1 MPATDREK
9 PPSVPPVAEPPPD
22 ALDEGIA
29 RFLAHV
35 RIEKGQSPL
44 TATTYG
50 RHLRK
55 LAAFLRKVGRND
67 WRQATKEDLTAW
79 VLALKDRNA
88 HPNTLFIALASAR
101 AFFRFAH
108 AEGFAEDLTA
118 VIDLP
123 RRWESLPHA
132 LSPEEVERLLKA
144 ADLDTDLGV
153 RDRAIVEFFYASGLR
168 LAELVRIEVND
179 LQWELGVAR
188 VTGKGNK
195 QRLAPIGDEAIGWI
209 RRYLRDVRPK
219 LLGDASSG
227 RLFLARGGRGLSRES
242 VALTIRRLAK
252 RARIGK
258 RVTPHML
265 RHSFATH
272 LLQGGADLRAIQ
284 EMLGHASIET
294 TQIYTHI
301 DRRGLKDA
309 HRRFHPR
316 G

>member
-1 MPATDREK
+1 MPATDPS
-9 PPSVPPVAEPPPD
+9 PPDPEPAGDNPPPD
-22 ALDEGIA
+22 ALDEGVA

-44 TATTYG
+44 TAATYG
-50 RHLRK
+50 RHLRR
-55 LAAFLRKVGRND
+55 LAAFLRKVGRTHWN
-67 WRQATKEDLTAW
+67 RATREDLTAW
-79 VLALKDRNA
+79 VLAQKDQGA
-88 HPNTLFIALASAR
+88 HPNTLFLALASVR

-108 AEGFAEDLTA
+108 AEDLA
-118 VIDLP
+118 ADLAPFLDLP
-123 RRWESLPHA
+123 RRWENLPHA
-132 LSPEEVERLLKA
+132 LSPEEIERLLKA
-144 ADLDTDLGV
+144 ANLDTDLGV
-153 RDRAIVEFFYASGLR
+153 RDRALVELFYASGLR
-168 LAELVRIEVND
+168 LAEIVRLDVGD

-188 VTGKGNK
+188 VTGKGDK
-195 QRLAPIGDEAIGWI
+195 QRLAPIGEEALGWV

-219 LLGDASSG
+219 LLGDGTSA

-242 VALTIRRLAK
+242 VARAIRQLAR
-252 RARIGK
+252 RARLDK

-294 TQIYTHI
+294 TQIYTHV

>member
-1 MPATDREK
+1 MPATAPEG
-9 PPSVPPVAEPPPD
+9 PPPAPDAPEPPPD

-44 TATTYG
+44 TASTYG
-50 RHLRK
+50 RHLRR
-55 LAAFLRKVGRND
+55 LAAFLRKVGRAD
-67 WRQATKEDLTAW
+67 WGRATREDLTAW
-79 VLALKDRNA
+79 VLALKDREA

-108 AEGFAEDLTA
+108 AEGYAADLAPT
-118 VIDLP
+118 IDLP

-144 ADLDTDLGV
+144 ADLGTDLGV
-153 RDRAIVEFFYASGLR
+153 RDRALVELFYASGLR
-168 LAELVRIEVND
+168 LAELVRLEVGD

-188 VTGKGNK
+188 VTGKGDK
-195 QRLAPIGDEAIGWI
+195 QRLAPIGEEAMGWI
-209 RRYLRDVRPK
+209 RRYLRDTRPK
-219 LLGDASSG
+219 LLGEGSSA

-242 VALTIRRLAK
+242 VALAIRRLAK
-252 RARIGK
+252 RARLGK

-284 EMLGHASIET
+284 EMLGHSSIET
-294 TQIYTHI
+294 TQIYTHV
-301 DRRGLKDA
+301 DRSGLKAA
-309 HRRFHPR
+309 HRKFHPR

>member
-9 PPSVPPVAEPPPD
+9 PSPGPGGAEPPPD

-29 RFLAHV
+29 RFVAHIRV
-35 RIEKGQSPL
+35 EKGQSPL

-50 RHLRK
+50 RHLRQ
-55 LAAFLRKVGRND
+55 LAAFLRKVGRAE
-67 WRQATKEDLTAW
+67 WHQATKEDLTAW
-79 VLALKDRNA
+79 VLAAKELEA

-108 AEGFAEDLTA
+108 AEGYAGDLA
-118 VIDLP
+118 PVIDLP

-132 LSPEEVERLLKA
+132 LSPEEVERLIKA

-153 RDRAIVEFFYASGLR
+153 RDRAIVELFYAAGLR
-168 LAELVRIEVND
+168 LAELVRLEVND

-188 VTGKGNK
+188 ITGKGDK

-209 RRYLRDVRPK
+209 RRYLREVRPK
-219 LLGDASSG
+219 LAGDSASG

-294 TQIYTHI
+294 TQIYTHV

>member
-1 MPATDREK
+1 MPATARES
-9 PPSVPPVAEPPPD
+9 PSPGAVAEPPPD

-35 RIEKGQSPL
+35 RVEKGQSPL
-44 TATTYG
+44 TAATYG
-50 RHLRK
+50 RHLRR
-55 LAAFLRKVGRND
+55 LAAFLRKGGRLD
-67 WRQATKEDLTAW
+67 WRRADKEDLTAW
-79 VLALKDRNA
+79 ILALKDRDA
-88 HPNTLFIALASAR
+88 HPNTLFLALASAR

-108 AEGFAEDLTA
+108 AEGYAADLAPATN
-118 VIDLP
+118 LP

-132 LSPEEVERLLKA
+132 LSAEEIERLLKA

-153 RDRAIVEFFYASGLR
+153 RDRAIIELFYASGLR
-168 LAELVRIEVND
+168 LAELVRLETGD

-188 VTGKGNK
+188 VTGKGDK
-195 QRLAPIGDEAIGWI
+195 QRLVPVGEEALGWV
-209 RRYLRDVRPK
+209 RRYLRDVRVK
-219 LLGDASSG
+219 LLGDSDCT

-242 VALTIRRLAK
+242 AALTIRRLAK

-294 TQIYTHI
+294 TQIYTHV
-301 DRRGLKDA
+301 DRRGLKEA